1 MSEQELRNAI
11 AAADAAIN
19 REDFE
24 QVMRFYAEDAVL
36 VLQPGTVARGKEQ
49 IRNAFHR
56 IAEYLHHSL
65 QVHQPDL
72 RIQSASGD
80 P

>member
-1 MSEQELRNAI
+1 M
-11 AAADAAIN
+11 
-19 REDFE
+19 
-24 QVMRFYAEDAVL
+24 
-36 VLQPGTVARGKEQ
+36 QPGTVARGKEQ

-56 IAEYLHHSL
+56 IAEYFHHSL

-72 RIQSASGD
+72 RTQSASGD